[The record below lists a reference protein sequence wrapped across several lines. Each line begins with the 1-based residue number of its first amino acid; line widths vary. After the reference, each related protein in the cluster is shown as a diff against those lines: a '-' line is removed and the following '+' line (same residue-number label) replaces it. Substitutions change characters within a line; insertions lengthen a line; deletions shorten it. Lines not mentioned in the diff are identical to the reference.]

1 MDYYDSSRI
10 GPNRRYNRHA
20 DESYYL
26 DPPRLAPER
35 TYYYV
40 KRDDPV
46 TRPTSERRTDDEE
59 LPIPGPPNEA
69 YIYDRG
75 RRQVPGHGDNG
86 RVPCD
91 RKPSLRPSSRSR
103 PPPTFAQ
110 HVDLQETHRE
120 SFPSPRRPAAGASSS
135 TTGRDD
141 PLRPYYE
148 PSPAQSAPVAHDSHE
163 TTQRRPAS
171 SRRRP
176 IPQGFVETSP
186 RLSKG
191 HGNDLAA
198 LAQRLFPLEQED
210 IRDKLLLCVYRNSKK
225 AFLYCKVDLNGDGHR
240 ADHITKPH
248 MTDRQ
253 LFENMRRN
261 ITASSADECDNSS
274 VSRCPRL
281 YGCERLATNL
291 SRKH

>member
-1 MDYYDSSRI
+1 MI
-10 GPNRRYNRHA
+10 
-20 DESYYL
+20 
-26 DPPRLAPER
+26 
-35 TYYYV
+35 
-40 KRDDPV
+40 
-46 TRPTSERRTDDEE
+46 
-59 LPIPGPPNEA
+59 
-69 YIYDRG
+69 
-75 RRQVPGHGDNG
+75 
-86 RVPCD
+86 
-91 RKPSLRPSSRSR
+91 
-103 PPPTFAQ
+103 
-110 HVDLQETHRE
+110 
-120 SFPSPRRPAAGASSS
+120 
-135 TTGRDD
+135 

-186 RLSKG
+186 RLSKA

-225 AFLYCKVDLNGDGHR
+225 AFLYCKVDLTGGGHT

-253 LFENMRRN
+253 LFENM
-261 ITASSADECDNSS
+261 
-274 VSRCPRL
+274 
-281 YGCERLATNL
+281 
-291 SRKH
+291 SRKYNSELRGRVRQLFSFKVPSTVRLRKVSNKSVP

>member
-1 MDYYDSSRI
+1 MNYSDSFRI

-20 DESYYL
+20 GESYYL

-35 TYYYV
+35 TYYEYYV
-40 KRDDPV
+40 KRDGPI
-46 TRPTSERRTDDEE
+46 TRSTSERRTDDEK
-59 LPIPGPPNEA
+59 LPIPGPPDEA
-69 YIYDRG
+69 YICDRG
-75 RRQVPGHGDNG
+75 RSQVPGYGDNG

-103 PPPTFAQ
+103 PPLTFAQ
-110 HVDLQETHRE
+110 HVDPQGTHHE
-120 SFPSPRRPAAGASSS
+120 GLPSPGHPAVGVSSS

-141 PLRPYYE
+141 PLRPYCE
-148 PSPAQSAPVAHDSHE
+148 PSPVRPAPVIHESHE
-163 TTQRRPAS
+163 ASRLRRAS
-171 SRRRP
+171 PGRRP

-186 RLSKG
+186 RLSKA

-210 IRDKLLLCVYRNSKK
+210 VRDKLLLCVYRNSKK
-225 AFLYCKVDLNGDGHR
+225 AFLYCKVDLTGGGHT

-253 LFENMRRN
+253 LFENM
-261 ITASSADECDNSS
+261 
-274 VSRCPRL
+274 
-281 YGCERLATNL
+281 
-291 SRKH
+291 SRKYNSELRGRVRQLFSFKVPSTVRLRKVSNKSSP